1 MEKIKDLVREYLTIT
16 IQTKRNMR
24 KRIYQLEDE
33 NKELK
38 LNIKDITAQKEK
50 YKESNR
56 KLRKKIN
63 DKKENK

>member
-1 MEKIKDLVREYLTIT
+1 MVKLKEVIREYLNETIY
-16 IQTKRNMR
+16 TKRNMR
-24 KRIYQLEDE
+24 KRIYQLENE

-38 LNIKDITAQKEK
+38 LNIKDITAQKDR

-63 DKKENK
+63 DRKGDR

>member
-63 DKKENK
+63 EKKENK

>member
-1 MEKIKDLVREYLTIT
+1 MIKLKEVIKEYLNETIY
-16 IQTKRNMR
+16 TKRNMR

-33 NKELK
+33 NKELR
-38 LNIKDITAQKEK
+38 LNIKDLTTQKER

-63 DKKENK
+63 ERKGE

>member
-1 MEKIKDLVREYLTIT
+1 MIKLKEVIKEYLNETIY
-16 IQTKRNMR
+16 TKKNMR
-24 KRIYQLEDE
+24 RRIYQLEDE

-50 YKESNR
+50 YKETNR

-63 DKKENK
+63 ERKGE